1 MSSLAPS
8 DPLRDSKSRHLNRK
22 HSFSNKTLSI
32 IFSFTR
38 EKIHKMLEFIIKEPA
53 SDADKTR
60 GHAIPFHSDM
70 IFQYNKSVINAKFF
84 LNEDQ

>member
-1 MSSLAPS
+1 MSSSAPS
-8 DPLRDSKSRHLNRK
+8 DPLRDSKSRHLTRK
-22 HSFSNKTLSI
+22 HSFSNKRISI

-38 EKIHKMLEFIIKEPA
+38 EKIYKMLEFIIKEPA
-53 SDADKTR
+53 PDADKTL

-70 IFQYNKSVINAKFF
+70 IFQYNKSAINAKFF